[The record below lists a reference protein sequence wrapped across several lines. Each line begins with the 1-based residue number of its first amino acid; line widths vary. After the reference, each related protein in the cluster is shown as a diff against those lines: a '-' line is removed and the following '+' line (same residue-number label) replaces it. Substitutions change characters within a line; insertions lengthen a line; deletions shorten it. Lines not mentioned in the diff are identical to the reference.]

1 MYCVQV
7 FEEYLDNVDDVFN
20 SEGIAN
26 NPLSYLFGGADLEE
40 SDNQEDEGNSLVGMV
55 MDKLA
60 SFWYGTSKLEEKFEN
75 ERAFIKDPKIVMF
88 NQA

>member
-1 MYCVQV
+1 MQV
-7 FEEYLDNVDDVFN
+7 FEEYLDNVDDVFD
-20 SEGIAN
+20 SEGIAKD
-26 NPLSYLFGGADLEE
+26 PLSYLFGRAE

-75 ERAFIKDPKIVMF
+75 ERAFINDPKIVMF